1 MANPAVTTE
10 EYAFIPF
17 LGAHPP
23 VLDSITLASTGT
35 LADLAAGTVLATVT
49 ASGKQV
55 KLAPG
60 ASDGSQTPTH
70 ILAEDTTVPAAGD
83 AVSRGYVHGT
93 VLDGGLTWPGG
104 ISAGQKAAAIAALR
118 DAGIYVTLKQPA

>member
-23 VLDSITLASTGT
+23 VLDVITLASTGT
-35 LADLAAGTVLATVT
+35 LADLPAGTVLSTVT
-49 ASGKQV
+49 ASGKLV

-93 VLDGGLTWPGG
+93 VLDRGLTWPGG
-104 ISAGQKAAAIAALR
+104 ISANQKAAAIAALR

>member
-17 LGAHPP
+17 LGEHPP
-23 VLDSITLASTGT
+23 VLEVITLASTG
-35 LADLAAGTVLATVT
+35 AQVDIPAGTVLATVT
-49 ASGKQV
+49 ASGKLV

-93 VLDGGLTWPGG
+93 VLDRGLTWPGG
-104 ISAGQKAAAIAALR
+104 ITAPQKAAAIAALR